1 MSGERV
7 KREKLTLSLMIK
19 KTGLNRIGLHV
30 KFLNTFGKM
39 VSARIFNTSKN
50 GRLNGGLSPKSI
62 NNKGVVRLGIY
73 SRYQFIVVKKSN
85 NLFNTDKHGIVPKF
99 ILTPEFISGGIYKFN
114 EKKLKNIPT
123 KTNLELV
130 FFLLDRTKI
139 LFFYYSIN
147 KTLRKLCS
155 IVKNIF
161 KKRFY
166 MNSFSR
172 TKNRY
177 IQFLCSKKENLLV
190 LYRPDL
196 FFLHLKKI

>member
-7 KREKLTLSLMIK
+7 KREKLTLSLMIQ

-30 KFLNTFGKM
+30 KFLNTFGTM
-39 VSARIFNTSKN
+39 ISARIFNTSKN

-62 NNKGVVRLGIY
+62 NNNGVVRLGIY

-85 NLFNTDKHGIVPKF
+85 NLFNTDKYSIVFKY
-99 ILTPEFISGGIYKFN
+99 ILTPEFIPGGIYKFN
-114 EKKLKNIPT
+114 EKKLKNIPI
-123 KTNLELV
+123 KTNLELM
-130 FFLLDRTKI
+130 FFLLDRTKL
-139 LFFYYSIN
+139 LFFYHSIN
-147 KTLRKLCS
+147 KNLRNLCS

-166 MNSFSR
+166 MNSFST
-172 TKNRY
+172 TKNKR
-177 IQFLCSKKENLLV
+177 IQFLCSKKENHLI

-196 FFLHLKKI
+196 FFLLLKKI